1 MRNPSKKTIKHMA
14 RKALFQIDTYNPI
27 VRDIRRWEN
36 MNPELVRRE
45 RWKFYYVYQK
55 IFMEE
60 KKKLRSM
67 LVKRLCGRKYVLKTN
82 THHFLTNKGE

>member
-1 MRNPSKKTIKHMA
+1 MGDLSSLQRHRKIKEESKMRNPSKKTIKHMA

-36 MNPELVRRE
+36 MNPELARRE

-60 KKKLRSM
+60 K
-67 LVKRLCGRKYVLKTN
+67 N
-82 THHFLTNKGE
+82 